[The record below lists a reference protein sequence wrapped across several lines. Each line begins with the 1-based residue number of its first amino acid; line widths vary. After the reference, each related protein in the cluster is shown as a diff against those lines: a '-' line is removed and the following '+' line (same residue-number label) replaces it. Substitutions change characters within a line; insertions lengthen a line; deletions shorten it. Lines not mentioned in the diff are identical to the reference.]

1 MKEKKRKQSARIFS
15 CLFSLLLATVFSIPR
30 LTAQSS
36 KPVTLMEDPSKMRIV
51 YGGDC
56 GSSQKNGE
64 QNWVEIAGKLTAPS
78 WANQATVFL
87 SGWSAEYLEGDEHL
101 GEISVAIGAI
111 ALSGGVLE
119 WKASGLL
126 ADDNFDNPYKLCYC
140 YIALFWNDGQVD
152 AKPYHDNGSLDSSTG
167 ICTGNQ
173 NYAEQKSGDRPLMIL
188 DSYVFN
194 KAFITAK
201 EVAVLPRG
209 FGFAFL
215 PYGKTDNHLLQIAAN
230 LDHTEKYIDYFRG
243 YGHLQTPS
251 LPGKASQV
259 GLGYVSWQTQSILK
273 DDGGSPK
280 FRYNEHV
287 SALAGDDIGIVQP
300 PYTIRPL
307 LHQNIGCQSSTG
319 GVTTETYSVE
329 NVPFEYAVPVLTGWS
344 LEYDCPTDQH
354 VLKLGAWLHDIQ
366 YIKKAS
372 ALVGTLSYKVSSV
385 LTDDDLAHL
394 HDFTHKV
401 HILGLK
407 ATVALPDLLP
417 ISTASDGGFCPKAGT
432 KILPVTIRN
441 QGKVDAAASTTTF
454 EFSPVASVDVA
465 TPAIPA
471 GKDVTIQV
479 TVPTGCYI
487 PNCRFK
493 IRADSKLV
501 IKEANEYNNDVLSEC
516 KG

>member
-36 KPVTLMEDPSKMRIV
+36 KPVTLMEDPGKMRIV

-64 QNWVEIAGKLTAPS
+64 QNWVEIAGKFTAPS

-101 GEISVAIGAI
+101 GEIGVSIGGI
-111 ALSGGVLE
+111 TFSGGVLE
-119 WKASGLL
+119 WKTSGLL
-126 ADDNFDNPYKLCYC
+126 ADENFDNPYKLCYC

-152 AKPYHDNGSLDSSTG
+152 AKPYHGDGSFDTTTG
-167 ICTGNQ
+167 ACTGNL
-173 NYAEQKSGDRPLMIL
+173 NYAEQKTGDLPMLIL

-194 KAFITAK
+194 KAFAAVN
-201 EVAVLPRG
+201 EVAILPRG
-209 FGFAFL
+209 FNFAFL
-215 PYGKTDNHLLQIAAN
+215 PYGKTDNHILQIAAN
-230 LDHTEKYIDYFRG
+230 FDHTEKYIGYPHS
-243 YGHLQTPS
+243 YGHLQAPS
-251 LPGKASQV
+251 LPTKAGQI

-273 DDGGSPK
+273 DDGGSPD
-280 FRYNEHV
+280 FRFWEHF
-287 SALAGDDIGIVQP
+287 SALAGDDIGFVQP
-300 PYTIRPL
+300 PYTVRPR
-307 LHQNIGCQSSTG
+307 LHQNIGCSSHSG
-319 GVTTETYSVE
+319 GETTESFTVE

-354 VLKLGAWLHDIQ
+354 VLKLGAWLHDIL
-366 YIKKAS
+366 YVKKAS
-372 ALVGTLSYKVSSV
+372 DLVGTLSYKVTSI
-385 LTDDDLAHL
+385 LTDDDSEHAHY
-394 HDFTHKV
+394 FTHKV
-401 HILGLK
+401 HILGLQ

-417 ISTASDGGFCPKAGT
+417 VSTASDGSFCPKPGT
-432 KILPVTIRN
+432 KTLSITIRN
-441 QGKVDAAASTTTF
+441 QGKVDAAASTTTV
-454 EFSPVASVDVA
+454 EFSPVASVDVV
-465 TPAIPA
+465 TPAIAA
-471 GKDVTIQV
+471 GKEVTIQV

-501 IKEANEYNNDVLSEC
+501 IKEANEYNNDVLGEC